1 MCNYVTNS
9 TCRKTAQIDWI
20 EVVVLTALLDNSAYG
35 RGCTDGARKEDIRKH
50 STAGQ
55 ALVLVDLLP
64 PIRGKAKWMDL
75 WIVSGSFFQV
85 VSRKLGPLPDFAPPP
100 ML

>member
-1 MCNYVTNS
+1 MRTDGTGGKFEGS
-9 TCRKTAQIDWI
+9 TRGPRGPKTAQIDWI
-20 EVVVLTALLDNSAYG
+20 EGVVPTALLDNSADG

-64 PIRGKAKWMDL
+64 LIRGKAKWMDL
-75 WIVSGSFFQV
+75 WMD
-85 VSRKLGPLPDFAPPP
+85 L
-100 ML
+100 

>member
-1 MCNYVTNS
+1 MF
-9 TCRKTAQIDWI
+9 
-20 EVVVLTALLDNSAYG
+20 VLTAHLDNSADG
-35 RGCTDGARKEDIRKH
+35 RGCTDRARKEDIRKH

-64 PIRGKAKWMDL
+64 LIRGKAKWLD
-75 WIVSGSFFQV
+75 SFWQLFQV
-85 VSRKLGPLPDFAPPP
+85 MSRKLGPLPDFAPPP